1 VFASAATPVQA
12 GLVANFAQPGGN
24 LTGIS
29 FLALELVGKRIE
41 LLKAAM
47 PDARRIAIVASAQHP
62 ATRPS
67 GTRRKSQRRA
77 MGLEVEYFEA
87 GGSAQLDRALE
98 AIQKSRCDAV
108 VMFPI
113 QSIHQQTVPDCGVVD
128 PESDPGRFRLG
139 AVRRGRQPDVVRGG
153 HARVFPADRHV
164 CRPHSQGAKPAELPV
179 ELPLHIEL
187 VINLEAARRLGLAVP
202 RSVILRADK
211 VIE

>member
-1 VFASAATPVQA
+1 
-12 GLVANFAQPGGN
+12 
-24 LTGIS
+24 
-29 FLALELVGKRIE
+29 
-41 LLKAAM
+41 
-47 PDARRIAIVASAQHP
+47 
-62 ATRPS
+62 
-67 GTRRKSQRRA
+67 
-77 MGLEVEYFEA
+77 MGLEIEYFEA

-113 QSIHQQTVPDCGVVD
+113 QSIISNSARIAAWSIRNRIPAVSGWGQFAEEGNLMSYGAALRESFQRIATFVD
-128 PESDPGRFRLG
+128 RILK
-139 AVRRGRQPDVVRGG
+139 
-153 HARVFPADRHV
+153 
-164 CRPHSQGAKPAELPV
+164 GAKPAELPI